1 MRQIILRRFCPT
13 SFTLDSGQSLQVKC
27 GRCILNECACTCTLL
42 QGLKLHSSVTKFY
55 ILFTRKCERK
65 NWIGVATK
73 QHTSVTLPLRLGS
86 APQAHRTLR
95 WAASRLT
102 MWERFQD
109 LLTDHHL
116 LLLHVD
122 TKRYL
127 GTGGNA
133 QTSVVDSANRERKRP
148 PLLSGQESH

>member
-1 MRQIILRRFCPT
+1 MNPIKHHNFVDMMVKT
-13 SFTLDSGQSLQVKC
+13 SFCYRVPGLGGKVLLLSLMCSLIQGVFFMSVPVK
-27 GRCILNECACTCTLL
+27 TSTLL

-95 WAASRLT
+95 WAGSRLT
-102 MWERFQD
+102 RRRLQD
-109 LLTDHHL
+109 LLTDL
-116 LLLHVD
+116 L
-122 TKRYL
+122 
-127 GTGGNA
+127 
-133 QTSVVDSANRERKRP
+133 
-148 PLLSGQESH
+148 